1 MESVKGA
8 VKGVAKSLGAGD
20 MDTRQLLTQGVNLGE
35 ALIHTEKHSAINLR
49 WAYVLPNWTS
59 QAGSGVPRHMHH

>member
-1 MESVKGA
+1 MDSVKGA

-35 ALIHTEKHSAINLR
+35 ASLQYLISILST
-49 WAYVLPNWTS
+49 
-59 QAGSGVPRHMHH
+59 

>member
-1 MESVKGA
+1 MVQEGTRRLVVMDSVKGA

-35 ALIHTEKHSAINLR
+35 ASLQYLISILST
-49 WAYVLPNWTS
+49 
-59 QAGSGVPRHMHH
+59 